1 MLPALLV
8 VGLVVRLVFINNE
21 GFETDVD
28 TYIAW
33 ALHLSQQGFRNF
45 YSTIGFADYPP
56 GYFYTLAAVGHFW
69 RLFFAAHDP
78 GYAVLRDLVK
88 VPAILADLGV
98 GALVYAIVRRF
109 AGTGCALG
117 AAALYLLNPATIYIS
132 ALWGQVDSITGGLAL
147 LAIYALLRSSGPSS
161 FDSAPSAQDD
171 TTGNAQL

>member
-8 VGLVVRLVFINNE
+8 VGLVVRLLFIN
-21 GFETDVD
+21 
-28 TYIAW
+28 
-33 ALHLSQQGFRNF
+33 
-45 YSTIGFADYPP
+45 
-56 GYFYTLAAVGHFW
+56 
-69 RLFFAAHDP
+69 LFFAAHDP

-88 VPAILADLGV
+88 LPAILADLGV

-109 AGTGCALG
+109 AGTGYALG

-161 FDSAPSAQDD
+161 FDSAPS
-171 TTGNAQL
+171 